1 MAGACRLDLPK
12 EAKVDFSGINW
23 LAVLACLVANM
34 VSGFIWYSPKTLF
47 PVWWKA
53 MGRSD
58 KDQPG
63 MQSMGAT
70 WGLTILAALVQAV
83 FLAVLVNGFGSMTG
97 GATLASG
104 VAIGCFVWLG
114 FVVPT
119 SLVNKLFAGI
129 SLKAWAIEVGNHL
142 LNFAVMGAI
151 LGAWR

>member
-1 MAGACRLDLPK
+1 MYAPPASRPTR
-12 EAKVDFSGINW
+12 VR
-23 LAVLACLVANM
+23 
-34 VSGFIWYSPKTLF
+34 VS
-47 PVWWKA
+47 
-53 MGRSD
+53 
-58 KDQPG
+58 
-63 MQSMGAT
+63 T

-83 FLAVLVNGFGSMTG
+83 FLAVLVNGIGQMMPG

-104 VAIGCFVWLG
+104 VEIACFAWLG